1 MPDLKPFIVV
11 GLALGSVYALSGV
24 GLVMLYR
31 TTGVVNFA
39 YGAIGA
45 IGALVAWGIVD
56 GGGPEALA
64 WLAAIGVAVAISVAY
79 GALFASRLAMREET
93 VKAAATIGLAL
104 VLLGL
109 ASVAWAD
116 EPRSFALPTDSS
128 SFELFGVRVVLTKV
142 VALGLCIGTTVA
154 VGVLLRRTRSGLAL
168 RAMAADREL
177 SGLLG
182 VRVTGLGLGAWA
194 LSGVLSGISGLLL
207 ANLVRLDAP
216 TLTFLVIAGIAAATI
231 GRLQSLP
238 LTVAGG
244 LTLGVV
250 EASATP
256 FDSLTSYRGAF
267 PFLVAIAWLLWHQR
281 RREGSVLIAVAR

>member
-24 GLVMLYR
+24 GLVVLYR

-45 IGALVAWGIVD
+45 IGALVAWSIVD
-56 GGGPEALA
+56 GGGSEGLA
-64 WLAAIGVAVAISVAY
+64 WLTAIGVAVAISVAY
-79 GALFASRLAMREET
+79 GAVFAPRLAMRGET

-104 VLLGL
+104 ILLGL
-109 ASVAWAD
+109 AGLAWAD

-128 SFELFGVRVVLTKV
+128 SFELFGVRVILTKV
-142 VALGLCIGTTVA
+142 VALALCLGVTVG

-182 VRVTGLGLGAWA
+182 VQVTRLGIAAWA
-194 LSGVLSGISGLLL
+194 VSGVLSGISGLLL

-216 TLTFLVIAGIAAATI
+216 TLTFLVIAGVAAATI
-231 GRLQSLP
+231 GRLRSLP
-238 LTVAGG
+238 LTLAGG
-244 LTLGVV
+244 LALGVA
-250 EASATP
+250 EAAATP
-256 FDSLTSYRGAF
+256 FDHVTAYRGAL
-267 PFLVAIAWLLWHQR
+267 PYALAIAWLLWSQR